1 VCVCVC
7 FGGMQFL
14 LDGVMRIGFCVIVL
28 VCVLWCEC
36 ERACGISCVSFW
48 CAWGC
53 VLNMGGG
60 FRYMVCVV
68 FGCVMSW
75 CFVWKWDIWHEKCV
89 VLCFLCVSFW
99 CAWGCGHGDM
109 RR

>member
-1 VCVCVC
+1 MSSYWAAGKGVCQCCVTAFCLLCGCLLKGLYVCCVFVC
-7 FGGMQFL
+7 TFAFECL
-14 LDGVMRIGFCVIVL
+14 LCI
-28 VCVLWCEC
+28 
-36 ERACGISCVSFW
+36 
-48 CAWGC
+48 